1 MGKRGCGY
9 RSPGGLY
16 LRVVVAEGGTI
27 PVESCLVCSPKP
39 VPEALGIPNRGVL
52 ILERNDGSG
61 IWDVYDRIGS
71 KHYPNVADFIEETK
85 REGVSRRVKRDTRNL
100 DKLTRKSRIFLIH
113 ERAIITNSHTYYRAL
128 ADERVDYVNNGAPWV
143 VNKWYCRKHVAE
155 HNELVNIV
163 STGKMGVGAPMCVSL
178 FWDDIQGGELLY
190 DPDVSPRTVTRE
202 IGSNLYRGRKRID
215 GLHPEYAPGI
225 FFNFPIHCLDVIRDP
240 EGHEDEKALEYA
252 NKTGLPVR
260 LEDS

>member
-9 RSPGGLY
+9 RSPGGVY
-16 LRVVVAEGGTI
+16 LRVVVSEGGTI

-39 VPEALGIPNRGVL
+39 VPESLGVPNRGVL

-61 IWDVYDRIGS
+61 IWDVYDRVGS

-113 ERAIITNSHTYYRAL
+113 ERAIITNAHTYYRAL
-128 ADERVDYVNNGAPWV
+128 ADERVDMANPPAW
-143 VNKWYCRKHVAE
+143 WCRKDIEE
-155 HNELVNIV
+155 HNGLVDLV
-163 STGKMGVGAPMCVSL
+163 PTGRMGVGAPMCVSL
-178 FWDDIQGGELLY
+178 FWEDITGGEMQY
-190 DPDVSPRTVTRE
+190 DPDLPVRTVTRE
-202 IGSNLYRGRKRID
+202 IGSNSYRGRKRCD
-215 GLHPEYAPGI
+215 GLKPVYAPGI

-240 EGHEDEKALEYA
+240 EGHEDIRAMEYA
-252 NKTGLPVR
+252 SKTGLPVR